1 MGAYAIS
8 FGAVSVAAGLNVLQA
23 QALSALMFTG
33 ASQFAF
39 VGVVAA
45 GGGLVAAVV
54 TAWLLGLRNGL
65 YGLHLATVLSP
76 PGRPSERLRGWRRMG
91 AAQFT
96 IDESTAMALAYEG
109 DPAATRRAFWAT
121 GWSVF
126 VLWNLGTLLG
136 AVGAASLS
144 DPKVLG
150 LDAAIPAGFLALLWP
165 RLVDR
170 STWALAVAS
179 GVLALAL
186 APVLRPGMPVLAG
199 AGLAV
204 AGALWL
210 TREALLMWPAVLV
223 ASLGLV
229 RHEVGWSPAA
239 GVAARAAAREQGGGA
254 APDRTAGSA
263 PGHPDVLVADGIRDR
278 RPRGWG
284 GGRGRGADAPRAVPG
299 GRALGGGHGRPAAGG
314 GPGLSGRAESLCASP
329 VGGEADS
336 HLGTRSVE
344 DPRHGQGPG
353 DRPGGRLLAGADT
366 RDEVLHLV
374 AHVVRGLL
382 AGEVARRPVAQVQ
395 SDAGRHAAVIEVHH
409 PRLAGDRRAD
419 PARRD
424 LGVQAGHLEAVV
436 AQQDRALPV
445 DSGGQEVPGRVDGV
459 RVAEQQQ

>member
-1 MGAYAIS
+1 VSLGPAAGGPGGVDDAPGAPADPGLPADPDAPVADPDGINARALSIGIAVGAYAVS
-8 FGAVSVAAGLNVLQA
+8 FGAVSVAAGLDVLQA

-45 GGGLVAAVV
+45 GGGLAAAVV

-65 YGLHLATVLSP
+65 YALHLSTVLSP
-76 PGRPSERLRGWRRMG
+76 VGHPTMRLRGWRRMG

-136 AVGAASLS
+136 AAGAASLS

-170 STWALAVAS
+170 SAWALAVAS
-179 GVLALAL
+179 GGLALAL

-210 TREALLMWPAVLV
+210 TRE
-223 ASLGLV
+223 
-229 RHEVGWSPAA
+229 
-239 GVAARAAAREQGGGA
+239 RA
-254 APDRTAGSA
+254 
-263 PGHPDVLVADGIRDR
+263 
-278 RPRGWG
+278 
-284 GGRGRGADAPRAVPG
+284 
-299 GRALGGGHGRPAAGG
+299 
-314 GPGLSGRAESLCASP
+314 
-329 VGGEADS
+329 
-336 HLGTRSVE
+336 
-344 DPRHGQGPG
+344 
-353 DRPGGRLLAGADT
+353 
-366 RDEVLHLV
+366 
-374 AHVVRGLL
+374 
-382 AGEVARRPVAQVQ
+382 
-395 SDAGRHAAVIEVHH
+395 
-409 PRLAGDRRAD
+409 
-419 PARRD
+419 
-424 LGVQAGHLEAVV
+424 
-436 AQQDRALPV
+436 
-445 DSGGQEVPGRVDGV
+445 
-459 RVAEQQQ
+459 

>member
-1 MGAYAIS
+1 MSDGPQTSTADQDGVDDKAQVPAAYPDGINARALSIGIAVGAYAIS

-45 GGGLVAAVV
+45 GGGLVAAVI

-65 YGLHLATVLSP
+65 YALHLATVLSP
-76 PGRPSERLRGWRRMG
+76 SGRPSERLRGWRRMG

-144 DPKVLG
+144 DPRVLG

-170 STWALAVAS
+170 SAWALAVAS

-210 TREALLMWPAVLV
+210 TR
-223 ASLGLV
+223 
-229 RHEVGWSPAA
+229 
-239 GVAARAAAREQGGGA
+239 
-254 APDRTAGSA
+254 
-263 PGHPDVLVADGIRDR
+263 
-278 RPRGWG
+278 
-284 GGRGRGADAPRAVPG
+284 GR
-299 GRALGGGHGRPAAGG
+299 
-314 GPGLSGRAESLCASP
+314 S
-329 VGGEADS
+329 
-336 HLGTRSVE
+336 
-344 DPRHGQGPG
+344 
-353 DRPGGRLLAGADT
+353 
-366 RDEVLHLV
+366 
-374 AHVVRGLL
+374 
-382 AGEVARRPVAQVQ
+382 
-395 SDAGRHAAVIEVHH
+395 
-409 PRLAGDRRAD
+409 
-419 PARRD
+419 
-424 LGVQAGHLEAVV
+424 
-436 AQQDRALPV
+436 
-445 DSGGQEVPGRVDGV
+445 
-459 RVAEQQQ
+459 